1 MPHRSLPQLS
11 SRLCAGA
18 KPPPQSRPAL
28 AEGTLQ
34 AILDAL
40 GPPLLLVDGAATPI
54 FVNRRA
60 ARILARGDGLAIG
73 PAGLTTRSRK
83 ATRELRAAIAGAA
96 ANAHSS
102 RARPLTLH
110 VTVARQ
116 LPRPPW
122 LVSILPIGGDGPDA
136 GTAGYAAL
144 SITESDVHTRIDPES
159 AADYFLLT
167 PRETDVAALLAAGR
181 NSKEAARALHIGI
194 GTVRTHLKSL
204 FGKTGARSQ
213 TTLALK
219 LQAFAI
225 RE

>member
-40 GPPLLLVDGAATPI
+40 GPPLLLVDEAATPI

-116 LPRPPW
+116 LRRRPGRRHGRLCSP
-122 LVSILPIGGDGPDA
+122 LHHRVRRAYPDRP
-136 GTAGYAAL
+136 G
-144 SITESDVHTRIDPES
+144 ECR
-159 AADYFLLT
+159 
-167 PRETDVAALLAAGR
+167 R
-181 NSKEAARALHIGI
+181 
-194 GTVRTHLKSL
+194 L
-204 FGKTGARSQ
+204 FSVDSP
-213 TTLALK
+213 
-219 LQAFAI
+219 
-225 RE
+225 

>member
-1 MPHRSLPQLS
+1 MSNRPSLPQLS
-11 SRLCAGA
+11 SRPCAGA
-18 KPPPQSRPAL
+18 TPPPQSRPAL

-34 AILDAL
+34 AILDVL
-40 GPPLLLVDGAATPI
+40 GPPLLLVDEAATPI

-83 ATRELRAAIAGAA
+83 ATRELRAAIADAA

-102 RARPLTLH
+102 HTRPLNLH

-116 LPRPPW
+116 LARPPW
-122 LVSILPIGGDGPDA
+122 LVSVLPIGGA

-144 SITESDVHTRIDPES
+144 CITESDVQTRIDPES

>member
-1 MPHRSLPQLS
+1 MANRPSLPQLS

-34 AILDAL
+34 AILDVL
-40 GPPLLLVDGAATPI
+40 GPPLLLVDEAATPI

-102 RARPLTLH
+102 HARPLTLH
-110 VTVARQ
+110 VTVARH

-122 LVSILPIGGDGPDA
+122 LVSVLPIGGA

-144 SITESDVHTRIDPES
+144 SITESEVHTRIDPES

-181 NSKEAARALHIGI
+181 NSREAARALHIGI

>member
-1 MPHRSLPQLS
+1 MSNRPSL

-18 KPPPQSRPAL
+18 KPPPQGRPLL
-28 AEGTLQ
+28 AAGVLQ
-34 AILDAL
+34 AVLDAL
-40 GPPLLLVDGAATPI
+40 GPPLLLVDDAAMPI

-73 PAGLTTRSRK
+73 PAGLTTHSRK

-96 ANAHSS
+96 ATAHSLH
-102 RARPLTLH
+102 ARPSTLR

-122 LVSILPIGGDGPDA
+122 LVSILPIGGA

-144 SITESDVHTRIDPES
+144 SITESDVHTRIDPAS

-181 NSKEAARALHIGI
+181 NSREAASALRIGI

-204 FGKTGARSQ
+204 FEKTGARSQ
-213 TTLALK
+213 TALALK